1 MEHDD
6 RRDALAEF
14 SAGNDQESR
23 NLPVPSQV
31 FAAPAERVFGAQAV
45 AVKRD
50 EPEIFATLSKLAAV
64 AADDWYYRFPVKGKD
79 GQTSYIE
86 GPSIKC
92 ANNVARL
99 FGNCDVDVRVIDAG
113 DSYMFYAR
121 FMDLQT
127 GYSLV
132 RPFRQRKNQRTM
144 KTDAGRAEDIVFQIG
159 ASKAI
164 RNVICN
170 ALELFTGFGMEEAK
184 KSVIDKVGKK
194 LPEYKDRVVARLKDL
209 RVDLSRAERLRG
221 RVLKEWTAADVAL
234 TIAEIKSINDG
245 MSTADDTWPTRE
257 EEAAADKGGDDAKVE
272 AKPDT
277 SSPQSAKPGAA
288 ESRPA
293 SEDAPA
299 NGAPASEAGTG
310 QKAKAEVPQQTT
322 QATQQDAPAT
332 QQKSAETQQRADQA
346 PAAPKTAAEYEP
358 YALAYIEAATD
369 PAALEAKWK
378 GEKSLRNSVNIDPE
392 TRDDLKAAVDA
403 KAKAIRDA
411 AKGS

>member
-234 TIAEIKSINDG
+234 TIAEIQSINDG

-257 EEAAADKGGDDAKVE
+257 EEAAAEKGDDAKAE
-272 AKPDT
+272 TKPDT

-310 QKAKAEVPQQTT
+310 RKAKAEATQQTT

-332 QQKSAETQQRADQA
+332 QQKPAETQQGAGQA
-346 PAAPKTAAEYEP
+346 PATPKNDAEYEA
-358 YALAYIEAATD
+358 YAAAYIDAAID
-369 PAALEAKWK
+369 PDALDAKWK
-378 GEKSLRNSVNIDPE
+378 GEKSLRNTANVMPE
-392 TRDDLKAAVDA
+392 TRDDLKALVDK
-403 KAKAIRDA
+403 KAKALRDA
-411 AKGS
+411 AKGA